1 MTNKGHVMPS
11 DVNLASEIRDNGGR
25 RAENDRRQFSYDGH
39 IPERRQRSGRRISLD
54 RRGGIERR
62 CGTDRRNH
70 GERREVILKGKDQRR
85 GKVKKSAVKQ

>member
-25 RAENDRRQFSYDGH
+25 RAEIDRRQFLYDGH
-39 IPERRQRSGRRISLD
+39 IPERRQRSGRRIELD

-62 CGTDRRNH
+62 CGTDRRND
-70 GERREVILKGKDQRR
+70 GERREVTLKGKDQRR
-85 GKVKKSAVKQ
+85 GKV

>member
-25 RAENDRRQFSYDGH
+25 RADIDRRQFSYDGH
-39 IPERRQRSGRRISLD
+39 IPERRQRSGRRIDPD

-62 CGTDRRNH
+62 CGTDRRND
-70 GERREVILKGKDQRR
+70 GERREITLKGKDQRGR
-85 GKVKKSAVKQ
+85 KV

>member
-11 DVNLASEIRDNGGR
+11 DVYLAMEIRDSGGR
-25 RAENDRRQFSYDGH
+25 RSDIDRRQFSYDGH
-39 IPERRQRSGRRISLD
+39 IPERRQRSGRRIGLD

-70 GERREVILKGKDQRR
+70 GERRKVTLKGKDQRR
-85 GKVKKSAVKQ
+85 GKV

>member
-25 RAENDRRQFSYDGH
+25 RADIDRRQFSYDGH
-39 IPERRQRSGRRISLD
+39 IPERRQRSGRRIDPD

-62 CGTDRRNH
+62 GGTDRRND
-70 GERREVILKGKDQRR
+70 GERREITLKGKDQRKR
-85 GKVKKSAVKQ
+85 KV